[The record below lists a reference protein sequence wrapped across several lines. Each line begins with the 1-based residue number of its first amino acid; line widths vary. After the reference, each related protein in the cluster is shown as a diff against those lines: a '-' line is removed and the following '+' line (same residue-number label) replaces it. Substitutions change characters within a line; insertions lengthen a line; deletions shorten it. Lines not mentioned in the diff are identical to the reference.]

1 MDAVGKTWN
10 PFFKQKA
17 KENNNDSKLIVADR
31 YIEMSF
37 FNNDWFLLYA
47 LAEEA
52 VKLLAAKSYYS
63 VSYIVP
69 IYIFYVLFG
78 VMGMLSAQQIEF
90 SEKTIYTLPSSI
102 LSVLLN
108 VLLNIILV
116 PKYDAIGAVLSLTVT
131 SLFSSLLHFYYGF
144 KLFNIPLNLKNF
156 SDYILF

>member
-1 MDAVGKTWN
+1 MIG
-10 PFFKQKA
+10 FFIICF
-17 KENNNDSKLIVADR
+17 S
-31 YIEMSF
+31 
-37 FNNDWFLLYA
+37 
-47 LAEEA
+47 EEA

-116 PKYDAIGAVLSLTVT
+116 PKYDAIGAVLSLAIAG
-131 SLFSSLLHFYYGF
+131 LFSSLLHFYYGF